1 MISVQSLKKS
11 YTIGN
16 KYYEILREID
26 MQAEKGE
33 FIAVMGPSGS
43 GKSTFLNLLGGLDT
57 PDGGEISVNGKDIHR
72 LNEKKRTLFRR
83 EHVGF
88 IFQNYQLLPNLT
100 VEENVSF
107 PMYSGGKDKQEIKK
121 QVDELLKSV
130 SLEGKDNNYPS
141 QLSGGQQQRVA
152 IARALSMNPN
162 LILADEPTGNLDR
175 RTGTEVLRLL
185 SSLHQKNQ
193 LTIIMVT
200 HDVYAASYA
209 DRIILL
215 KDGEIESDIR
225 QTEGTEGA
233 NHDVMANLLAKFNS

>member
-72 LNEKKRTLFRR
+72 LNEKQRTLFRR

-225 QTEGTEGA
+225 QTEGA

>member
-16 KYYEILREID
+16 KSYEILREID

-72 LNEKKRTLFRR
+72 LNEKQRTLFRR

-225 QTEGTEGA
+225 QTEGA